1 MTTSPVSVDQHL
13 ARVCELV
20 QPPHPQFVPVH
31 EAHGYYLAHPVK
43 AQQPIPSFHNSA
55 MDGFLVHEAD
65 LSGPGPWTVP
75 VVGEVAAG
83 GSPQELAPHQ
93 ALRIMTGAPICGDT
107 DSLRVVPSE
116 STNAQLGPSRLPEQV
131 TIHELPAKRHIRLR
145 GEVVTPGAEIVA
157 AHTLVDA
164 GTLAFL
170 LTAGVTQVSVYR
182 RPRVAVI
189 SSGDELISSAN
200 PASTRAG
207 SASITTAG
215 AKAHGSSDDQTNYR
229 IVDSNG
235 PMVANLLAEHGP
247 VDIQRFHV
255 GDGVE
260 KLIALFDELT
270 SSVEPPLDLIV
281 TTGGISQ
288 GAFDVVKAAATQSP
302 NAEFWFG
309 NAAQRP
315 GSPQGAGLWNGVAVV
330 TLPGNPV
337 AAYVSA
343 TVYALA
349 ALYILQGRKGSPAAT
364 PERADTADTWWP
376 HRAAQLAAHHALPR
390 PRPGKTQLV
399 PVRIEA
405 ADSGLV
411 AVPTTV
417 GKPGSHFVSAL
428 TEIAGLAIIPQ
439 AERAEDTEHAEQNGP
454 TGMVTVLGWSR

>member
-1 MTTSPVSVDQHL
+1 MTTSPVSVDRHL

-20 QPPHPQFVPVH
+20 QPPHPQFVPIH
-31 EAHGYYLAHPVK
+31 EAHGYHLAHPVK
-43 AQQPIPSFHNSA
+43 AQQPVPSFHNSA

-116 STNAQLGPSRLPEQV
+116 STNAQLGPSQLPEQV

-145 GEVVTPGAEIVA
+145 GEVVPPGAEIVA

-189 SSGDELISSAN
+189 SSGDELIS
-200 PASTRAG
+200 
-207 SASITTAG
+207 TAG
-215 AKAHGSSDDQTNYR
+215 AKARGSSDDQTNYR

-439 AERAEDTEHAEQNGP
+439 EEHVEDAEHAEQNGP